1 MKMTLKHERSILLRD
16 FIFIIGP
23 SGIGKTTLAKKLYQH
38 YKSVYIEQNMIPEFL
53 TTDGKTEVT
62 GEFEEETCWSSTV
75 TLLLNFNKLGYK
87 NVIGLDF
94 DDLRTRDI
102 PDVFKGFNYITLK
115 LVCSDYQQNLNQMLN
130 REAGGLVDTE
140 LLEKMY
146 QTIPKRNL
154 LINEFEIDVKDKDP
168 EIVFNEAVNLIND
181 ANTSLNYE
189 YTKPS
194 KENFYS
200 WVFSNGLR

>member
-1 MKMTLKHERSILLRD
+1 MRD

-23 SGIGKTTLAKKLYQH
+23 SGVGKTTLAKHLFAH

-53 TTDGKTEVT
+53 TLDGETEMT
-62 GEFEEETCWSSTV
+62 GAFEEETCWSNTV
-75 TLLLNFNKLGYK
+75 ALLKNFNKLGYK

-102 PDVFKGFNYITLK
+102 PEVFKGYNYITIK
-115 LVCSDYQQNLNQMLN
+115 LISSSYEQNLNQMRN
-130 REAGGLVDTE
+130 RGAGGLVDTE

-146 QTIPKRNL
+146 LKIPTRKL
-154 LINEFEIDVKDKDP
+154 LINEFEIDVQGKNP
-168 EIVFNEAVNLIND
+168 TQVMHEAVRLIENGV
-181 ANTSLNYE
+181 TSVDYE
-189 YTKPS
+189 YIKPS
-194 KENFYS
+194 KEEFYS